1 MRRAITWRRR
11 LVVLA
16 CVLALPGPLV
26 LFSVP
31 AAQATTPG
39 DRADHLKKELAK
51 LQTSTSQLRREA
63 KKARSALTV
72 GTAKW
77 QSAKKKL
84 AAARKDAKQKVAQA
98 HAAKKQVETHRRD
111 VAQVAALTYQQPM
124 NSSLVL
130 LGKAAGGDAL
140 GQARGMA
147 DLDQV
152 SNERANKL
160 ASFKAA
166 KVAADVFAKQARKAK
181 AAATKMEKRLHK
193 KTVQLRTKA
202 KKSTSALSKAAAKVD
217 KTQSRIDKLQAKEQ
231 KRLARIAAKRQAQR
245 ASRGGGGGGGGSS
258 GGGSSSCHKSSSLGG
273 YSNGLIPLSALCPLP
288 GGAWYLR
295 ADAAK
300 AFWNLN
306 SAYRAHFGS
315 NMCVNSGYRSLQ
327 RQYELYKIKPPGIAA
342 VPGTSN
348 HGLGLSVDL
357 GCGINIYGS
366 AQFNWMKQH
375 APSYGFIHP
384 SWAESAHIEAWHWNY
399 TG

>member
-11 LVVLA
+11 LAVLA

-26 LFSVP
+26 AVSAP

-39 DRADHLKKELAK
+39 DRAKQLKHELSK
-51 LQTSTSQLRREA
+51 LKSSTTELRREA
-63 KKARSALTV
+63 KKARTALTV

-77 QSAKKKL
+77 KSAKKKL
-84 AAARKDAKQKVAQA
+84 AAARKDAKQMAAQA
-98 HAAKKQVETHRRD
+98 RAAGKQVEKHRRD
-111 VAQVAALTYQQPM
+111 VAQVAAQTYQHPM
-124 NSSLVL
+124 GSSLVL
-130 LGKAAGGDAL
+130 FTEAASGGAL

-152 SNERANKL
+152 NNQRANKL

-181 AAATKMEKRLHK
+181 AAATKLEKRLHK
-193 KTVQLRTKA
+193 KTVRLRAQA
-202 KKSTSALSKAAAKVD
+202 KKSTAKLSKAAAKVD
-217 KTQSRIDKLQAKEQ
+217 KTRERINELQAKER
-231 KRLARIAAKRQAQR
+231 KRLARIAAKRRAER
-245 ASRGGGGGGGGSS
+245 ASRGGGGGGGGYS

-288 GGAWYLR
+288 GGSWYLR
-295 ADAAK
+295 ADAAT
-300 AFWNLN
+300 AFWRLN
-306 SAYRAHFGS
+306 AAYSAHFGS
-315 NMCVNSGYRSLQ
+315 NICVNSGYRSLQ

-366 AQFNWMKQH
+366 AQFNWMKRR